1 MTAEAPPRRN
11 HRRVIVARVREALTR
26 RGPVTRGDVVL
37 VGVSGGPDSLA
48 LLHVLHRLS
57 REEGFAVHAAHFDHA
72 LRGEESA
79 AEARAVAEIA
89 SQWGVSC
96 TIETAPPGSI
106 DARERGLQAGA
117 RAARYEF
124 FDRVADAV
132 GARWIAT
139 AHTADDQAETVVM
152 RWVRGVGP
160 TALAGIPA
168 LRGRIVRPFL
178 AVTRSEIE
186 AYLAEHRIN
195 PMRDSSNY
203 DARFLR
209 PRVRR
214 DVMPA
219 LRALNPGAAETMAR
233 TAALLADD
241 AAWLDAESRAACEQG
256 RVASGAEWVELD
268 RGVVGALAMPIRR
281 RVVRFALEGLV
292 SSVDRLSSERI
303 EAAARGCEQR
313 TSGLLTLGGG
323 VRAEFAP
330 GRVRFTRE
338 GERRPP
344 PPVVLG
350 RDGEYH
356 LSAWGLEVRVRCTEV
371 FERRERVG
379 RWTAAFDRDRL
390 PGMLAVRSRRPGDYL
405 FPEGMRG
412 RKRVQDLL
420 VDEKVPRWL
429 RGTVPVLTAGDHVV
443 WVVGFRRDRRYHAMP
458 SRPAI
463 EIDVKVIPIENQHT
477 PRTGWKGAES

>member
-1 MTAEAPPRRN
+1 M
-11 HRRVIVARVREALTR
+11 
-26 RGPVTRGDVVL
+26 L

-48 LLHVLHRLS
+48 LLHVLHHLS
-57 REEGFAVHAAHFDHA
+57 RDEGFAVHAAHFDHA
-72 LRGEESA
+72 LRGEQSA
-79 AEARAVAEIA
+79 AEARAVTEIA
-89 SQWGVSC
+89 ERWGVPC
-96 TIETAPPGSI
+96 TIETAPAGSV

-124 FDRVADAV
+124 FNRVADAV

-152 RWVRGVGP
+152 RWVRGAGP

-186 AYLAEHRIN
+186 AYLAEHRIT
-195 PMRDSSNY
+195 PMRDPSN
-203 DARFLR
+203 DDTRFLR

-214 DVMPA
+214 NVMPA

-233 TAALLADD
+233 AAALLADD
-241 AAWLDAESRAACEQG
+241 AAWLDAESRAACERV
-256 RVASGAEWVELD
+256 RVASGAGWVELD
-268 RGVVGALAMPIRR
+268 RSGVGGLAMPIRR
-281 RVVRFALEGLV
+281 RVVRFALGRLV
-292 SSVDRLSSERI
+292 SSVDRLSCERI
-303 EAAARGCEQR
+303 EAAARGCARR
-313 TSGLLTLGGG
+313 TSGLLTLGGD

-330 GRVRFTRE
+330 GRVRFTCE

-344 PPVVLG
+344 PPVVLD
-350 RDGEYH
+350 REGEYH
-356 LSAWGLEVRVRCTEV
+356 LSEWGLGVRVRWIEV
-371 FERRERVG
+371 FERRERIG
-379 RWTAAFDRDRL
+379 RWTAAFDKDRL
-390 PGMLAVRSRRPGDYL
+390 PGMLAVRSRRPGDHL

-443 WVVGFRRDRRYHAMP
+443 WVVGFRRDRRYQATR

-463 EIDVKVIPIENQHT
+463 EIEIEVKAVPTEHQHA
-477 PRTGWKGAES
+477 PRAGWKGAGS